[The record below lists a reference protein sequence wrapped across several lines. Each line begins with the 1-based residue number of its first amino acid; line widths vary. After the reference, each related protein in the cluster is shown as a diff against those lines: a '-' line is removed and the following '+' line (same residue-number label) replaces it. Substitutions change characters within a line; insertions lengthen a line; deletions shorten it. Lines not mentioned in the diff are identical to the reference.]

1 GCEDANDFLEKLEAK
16 EIASFNSKGAQIMTI
31 HGSKGMQFPYVIV
44 CERLGKPNS
53 SHANQFLEEYNGAE
67 LACLYYR
74 MKNREVVDKDYA
86 RALDKEEAAKDHEE
100 INVYYVAFTRAELG
114 LIVVAKDKKESKKE
128 SKNKTM
134 REQLD
139 LAPLEEGEITPVIS
153 PQKEP
158 LIASVV
164 IKPHAYGEQVQEIE
178 EEPDS
183 DYEKNND
190 QEAINFGIALHKGL
204 EYQYAYNIPKKS
216 VLEYLNYHHGFYGLD
231 YQALEESLE
240 LFENDAEIQALFKN
254 HALRGEAAF
263 LFQGVV
269 SRIDVLLWDRG
280 QNLYVLDYKS
290 SQNYQQ
296 SHKVQVSHYAEFLR
310 TQAPHFKIQVGIIY
324 AHKRL
329 LEKLWV

>member
-1 GCEDANDFLEKLEAK
+1 MHEK
-16 EIASFNSKGAQIMTI
+16 
-31 HGSKGMQFPYVIV
+31 
-44 CERLGKPNS
+44 
-53 SHANQFLEEYNGAE
+53 
-67 LACLYYR
+67 
-74 MKNREVVDKDYA
+74 
-86 RALDKEEAAKDHEE
+86 
-100 INVYYVAFTRAELG
+100 
-114 LIVVAKDKKESKKE
+114 
-128 SKNKTM
+128 
-134 REQLD
+134 LD
-139 LAPLEEGEITPVIS
+139 LAPLEEGEIVPAIS

-158 LIASVV
+158 LITSAL

-231 YQALEESLE
+231 HQALEESLE
-240 LFENDAEIQALFKN
+240 LFENDTEIQALFKN
-254 HALRGEAAF
+254 LTLKGEAAF
-263 LFQGVV
+263 LFEGVV

-280 QNLYVLDYKS
+280 QNLCVLDYKS

-296 SHKVQVSHYAEFLR
+296 SHKAQVSHYAEFLK
-310 TQAPHFKIQVGIIY
+310 TQAPHFKIQAGIIY